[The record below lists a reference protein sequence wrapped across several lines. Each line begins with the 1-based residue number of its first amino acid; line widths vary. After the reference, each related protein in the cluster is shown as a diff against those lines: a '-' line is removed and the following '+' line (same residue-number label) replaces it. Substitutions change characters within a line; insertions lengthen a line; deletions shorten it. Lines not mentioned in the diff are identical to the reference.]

1 MSRGSLLFVRPAD
14 DTAAI
19 CAADWGRAVRQL
31 ATGYASHDLCGSQAT
46 RSSVVAALGSSSA
59 LFYFGHGAANAL
71 TSNGEPLIDELDL
84 KKLSGPVVAV
94 ACYAAQGLGQ
104 LATAS
109 NSSVTA
115 FLGFDDEV
123 GIPLKVPYPM
133 GWAIVSGLR
142 CLLTQSHDI
151 GCAGQELRGALDNA
165 RIDYK
170 ENGAKYGMS
179 PSDARTAWLFA
190 KSNRFSVQVY
200 GDYSVKL

>member
-1 MSRGSLLFVRPAD
+1 M
-14 DTAAI
+14 
-19 CAADWGRAVRQL
+19 
-31 ATGYASHDLCGSQAT
+31 
-46 RSSVVAALGSSSA
+46 AALDASSA

-71 TSNGEPLIDELDL
+71 TSNGESLIDELDL
-84 KKLSGPVVAV
+84 KRLSGPVVAV

-104 LATAS
+104 LATANS
-109 NSSVTA
+109 SSVTA

-142 CLLTQSHDI
+142 CLLTKSHDI
-151 GCAGQELRGALDNA
+151 GCAGHELRGAFDTA

-170 ENGAKYGMS
+170 GNGAKYGMS

-190 KSNRFSVQVY
+190 KSNRFSVQIY